1 MYAQVIVD
9 ITHEK
14 LDKVF
19 EYHIPSELET
29 QVQVGMEVVVPF
41 GKGNR
46 EMNGYVIGLSETC
59 EYEPE

>member
-1 MYAQVIVD
+1 MYAKVIVD

-19 EYHIPSELET
+19 EYSIPSDLEG
-29 QVQVGMEVVVPF
+29 VLKVGSEVIVPF

-46 EMNGYVIGLSETC
+46 EIC
-59 EYEPE
+59 R